1 MSSFITKENEQN
13 NRFHSYSLKSDK
25 YDDSSLRLKRQCGIP
40 DSIQWGDHRIFLYE
54 EGVKR
59 ELRRKDS
66 IINHWRDSVRI
77 ARKL

>member
-1 MSSFITKENEQN
+1 MLKKNEKS
-13 NRFHSYSLKSDK
+13 NRFHTYSLKSDK

-54 EGVKR
+54 QGVKA

-66 IINHWRDSVRI
+66 IINHWRDSVRT
-77 ARKL
+77 AKRL